1 MRNREPGSGRARQQ
15 NWQHDAPAVDDDR
28 FGDHHIEEV
37 LSTFRDAARLR
48 ESASGDEEQRL
59 D

>member
-1 MRNREPGSGRARQQ
+1 
-15 NWQHDAPAVDDDR
+15 VDDDR

-37 LSTFRDAARLR
+37 LSTFREAARLR
-48 ESASGDEEQRL
+48 ESASGDEEPRL